1 MEHTIGSYNGEK
13 MSVIHQMESM
23 TKVVSALLIV
33 ISIAIVKDIYIATAA
48 LIFSILMVILSRLPI
63 KFVLKRIW
71 SPFLFILIFAAALLL
86 STGADG
92 SEILWTIGFI
102 DITEDGVFQA
112 GLILI
117 RATAAILLLTTLLA
131 TTKFD
136 DIVKVLYDL
145 KMPIFLLQILIFSY
159 RYIFVFSEEMEN
171 MKNSMAAKGFR
182 PKLSLRM
189 FSSISNML
197 GMLLIK
203 SFERG
208 DDVYKSMIAKGYTGK
223 PAILTENNIKAAD
236 YICMALVLITVVLIH
251 VPALMNS
258 SIFTS
263 FTSLIG

>member
-1 MEHTIGSYNGEK
+1 MDHAIGSYNSEK
-13 MSVIHQMESM
+13 DSVIHRMESI
-23 TKVVSALLIV
+23 TKVISALLIV
-33 ISIAIVKDIYIATAA
+33 ISVAIVKDIRIAAA
-48 LIFSILMVILSRLPI
+48 VFLFSILILIISRLPI

-71 SPFLFILIFAAALLL
+71 SPFLFIFAFAAALLL

-92 SEILWTIGFI
+92 SEILWSISFI
-102 DITEDGVFQA
+102 DITAAGAENA

-117 RATAAILLLTTLLA
+117 RATAAILMITVLLA
-131 TTKFD
+131 TTRFD

-182 PKLSLRM
+182 PKLSMRM
-189 FSSISNML
+189 FSSIANML

-208 DDVYKSMIAKGYTGK
+208 DEVYKSMVAKGYTGK
-223 PAILTENNIKAAD
+223 PAIITENNMTAAD
-236 YICMALVLITVVLIH
+236 YICITIVFAAAVLIH
-251 VPALMNS
+251 IPALMNS
-258 SIFTS
+258 GI
-263 FTSLIG
+263 LNPLLG